1 LTAKPPRI
9 SRGRSVTPRPEGF
22 RLEGPSQRPDPRT
35 HAYRPDIA
43 DIALAGVLFAP
54 HYARAELCR
63 VVADAVT
70 IRARPSNDAP
80 AISQLVHG
88 EGFDM
93 IDKAGGWAWG
103 RCAHDDYVGYVR
115 ADALGPA
122 HTPTHRVTAPLAL
135 VFANPDIK
143 APVVKALPIGAQ
155 VAGVEE
161 DRFLRID
168 EGYIH
173 QRHVAPLE
181 AVEADPVAVAER
193 MIGSP
198 YLWGGR
204 GGGGVDCSGLI
215 QRAFELAGKAAP
227 RDSDMQRDRF
237 GEPLPDG
244 APLRRGDLVFFP
256 GHVGLMADAERLL
269 HANAFWM
276 STVIEPLSDVVDRLK
291 PTHAQPI
298 IARKRII

>member
-1 LTAKPPRI
+1 MTAKPPRI